1 VELYVI
7 RCRFLLAYKNSKTTI
22 SVFSENVLGF
32 DLNEVFDDLVKFNF
46 DEKEWQLI
54 QPIGDRPV
62 STGLIVMQLSCSIQT
77 IDTASAKNP
86 Q

>member
-1 VELYVI
+1 MELYVI

-62 STGLIVMQLSCSIQT
+62 STGLIVMQLSCSMYRR
-77 IDTASAKNP
+77 
-86 Q
+86 